1 MAIVYEKLMNIEIPT
16 IEQSYTEKDTM
27 LYALGVGLGQDPTDR
42 EQLRFVYE
50 KNLKAL
56 PTQAVVLAHPGL
68 WVRDLD
74 TGIDYVKVV
83 HGEQGLVLHKPLPA
97 SGTVLG
103 ISRVTDVFDKGE
115 GRGALVLS
123 ERKIVEKSTG
133 DLLAT
138 ISQTTFCR
146 GDGGFGGPS
155 GPTPAPHVLPQ
166 READMV
172 CDLATVPQAAL
183 IYRLNADMNPL
194 HADPDVAAKA
204 GFPQPIL
211 HGLATYGVSGHAV
224 LKTVCDYDPG
234 RLKSLDCRFTAPVY
248 PGETFRTEIWIDGT
262 IVSFRTR
269 SLERD
274 VIAISNGRAEITG

>member
-1 MAIVYEKLMNIEIPT
+1 
-16 IEQSYTEKDTM
+16 
-27 LYALGVGLGQDPTDR
+27 
-42 EQLRFVYE
+42 
-50 KNLKAL
+50 
-56 PTQAVVLAHPGL
+56 
-68 WVRDLD
+68 
-74 TGIDYVKVV
+74 
-83 HGEQGLVLHKPLPA
+83 
-97 SGTVLG
+97 
-103 ISRVTDVFDKGE
+103 
-115 GRGALVLS
+115 
-123 ERKIVEKSTG
+123 
-133 DLLAT
+133 
-138 ISQTTFCR
+138 
-146 GDGGFGGPS
+146 
-155 GPTPAPHVLPQ
+155 
-166 READMV
+166 MV

>member
-155 GPTPAPHVLPQ
+155 GPTPAPHVLPSVKQ
-166 READMV
+166 
-172 CDLATVPQAAL
+172 
-183 IYRLNADMNPL
+183 
-194 HADPDVAAKA
+194 
-204 GFPQPIL
+204 
-211 HGLATYGVSGHAV
+211 
-224 LKTVCDYDPG
+224 
-234 RLKSLDCRFTAPVY
+234 
-248 PGETFRTEIWIDGT
+248 IW
-262 IVSFRTR
+262 S
-269 SLERD
+269 
-274 VIAISNGRAEITG
+274 AISRQCRRQR

>member
-103 ISRVTDVFDKGE
+103 ISRVTGVFDKGE

-155 GPTPAPHVLPQ
+155 GPTPVPHLLPE

-204 GFPQPIL
+204 GFPHPIL

-224 LKTVCDYDPG
+224 LKSVCDYDPG

>member
-103 ISRVTDVFDKGE
+103 ISRVTGVFDKGE

-155 GPTPAPHVLPQ
+155 GPTPAPHVLPE

-224 LKTVCDYDPG
+224 LKSVCDYDPG